1 MARIDT
7 TPAAAQAVAEK
18 IARGNKKDGSANVND
33 SAFSRAS
40 TTSAT
45 SINRNVPGL
54 ITLTPELLPAQMP
67 AFHPEKYHIADP
79 LNPPETLPQATE
91 AQFDK
96 GMKVYEGATRALKLT
111 GAALDLTRERFTVVG
126 KHAKALGSGIQAATE
141 IEKVKGNYLDYLN
154 QKEVTSQK
162 EVTLEVSQ
170 FKTNTD
176 TSIAVHSKS
185 ELEEKLKQAKF
196 KAEELRLKTLEA
208 EGKLTSFR
216 EQLGDYIVDV
226 EPNK

>member
-1 MARIDT
+1 MAKIDT
-7 TPAAAQAVAEK
+7 TTAAAQAVASK
-18 IARGNKKDGSANVND
+18 VARGNKKNGSANVND
-33 SAFSRAS
+33 SAFSPAS

-45 SINRNVPGL
+45 SITRNVPGL

-67 AFHPEKYHIADP
+67 AFDPQKYQVADP
-79 LNPPETLPQATE
+79 LNPSETLPQATQ

-96 GMKVYEGATRALKLT
+96 GMKLYEGATRALKLT

-141 IEKVKGNYLDYLN
+141 IEKVKGNFLDYLN

-170 FKTNTD
+170 AKTTTD

-185 ELEEKLKQAKF
+185 ELDEKLKQAKF
-196 KAEELRLKTLEA
+196 KAEELRLKTLEV
-208 EGKLTSFR
+208 EGKLTSFK